1 MTTEPRS
8 APEAAR
14 RPSPSQTTST
24 PSPGPLTPTPHA
36 SPAHLDGARIAMAAG
51 LIAFFALAYG
61 PIVAL
66 ALAAARFVVRSPAAA
81 ATMLPTARTLPI
93 LARSVGFAAAVSA
106 AAMALGV
113 LVVTALWR
121 RRATRASRA
130 IWAVLALAGVPPY
143 VHALAWTSTMT
154 AVSALG
160 VTGAGRRI
168 PFTGLPAAGWV
179 STLALLPLATALAL
193 VALEHV
199 PRTLREAG
207 QLERPDGAVLRRIV
221 LPLAAPTL
229 LMGAALLF
237 LLTILDY
244 SVTSLY
250 QVTLYAL
257 EIFVAFSEKNEA
269 AAAALSAV
277 PLMVVC
283 ALVGR

>member
-1 MTTEPRS
+1 
-8 APEAAR
+8 
-14 RPSPSQTTST
+14 
-24 PSPGPLTPTPHA
+24 
-36 SPAHLDGARIAMAAG
+36 
-51 LIAFFALAYG
+51 
-61 PIVAL
+61 
-66 ALAAARFVVRSPAAA
+66 
-81 ATMLPTARTLPI
+81 MLPTARTLPI
-93 LARSVGFAAAVSA
+93 PARSVGFAAAVSA

-130 IWAVLALAGVPPY
+130 IWAKKLALAGVPPY

-283 ALVGR
+283 ALVVALMARSLPRAMRRRLSAAG